1 MAITFFDLAWLIP
14 FLPLLVFVLI
24 ALFAHR
30 SRALSQQ
37 LAIYGIVISTGLALV
52 MFLANMLVVIDGQP
66 PEVFQPTFGR
76 WFSLGTSTFLIGIYI
91 DQLNAL
97 MLAVLGLACLVIFI
111 YSVGAM
117 QDDPRAGSFFAL
129 MSLLVACV
137 LGLLIF
143 DNLLLFLV
151 FWVMMDACAYLLVG
165 LGHEQRS
172 AREAALK
179 VFLVAGAG
187 DLLLLFGVALLH
199 FHVGSLTY
207 ANVLKDPATL
217 KMLAETSFLDTQ
229 YSVMAVVA
237 LLFFGAAMVKS
248 GQFPFHIWLP
258 EAAEAPAPASALIHT
273 ATAFA
278 GTFLLIRVFPL
289 LEAAM
294 GVLLVPELGLTV
306 VALVGVFTAVFAAV
320 VAATQR
326 DMRRALS
333 FFAIGQLGYAIA
345 ALGMGAY
352 VAGVFQLVTNVL
364 SNTLLFLAAGSVTYG
379 MEHGRQDQLEGE
391 SFELADS
398 WSPNDM
404 FNMGGLGERQPATLL
419 MFLVG
424 GASLVGFP
432 LFTAGFWSKDA
443 ILAWTY
449 TNNPTVFW
457 VLALI
462 AAVTS
467 FGVMRQLGLIF
478 VGAPRSR
485 TAARVIEST
494 PAMAVPL
501 ILTLFVLVIGLIGI
515 PVSGA
520 SFLDVFL
527 GVGGEA
533 LQSAG
538 GYVISESMALW
549 SAVGVLGVAVGFL
562 VYAYA
567 WTPAQADEMDP
578 VESLMRA
585 MWLGWL
591 YSLLRNAFYVGEL
604 TRWSAK
610 LAVLLGRGLA
620 LGDDVLD
627 KSVIGTIRWLGRAPS
642 LALGWLDAR
651 ALTPLFGPID
661 RAAEPVAQVAGWVDV
676 RLGVPADQLRHI
688 GKYPAFVAGL
698 LDRWL
703 DRLVNL
709 TKPGTLALARLSVVV
724 DRGLDI
730 MVKSAGRAVR
740 VSGLWF
746 RPKTGK
752 AQDYLRLAAVAVVVL
767 VAMFLLFLFVQI

>member
-1 MAITFFDLAWLIP
+1 MAAITIFDLAWLIP
-14 FLPLLVFVLI
+14 FFPLLVFVIIVL
-24 ALFAHR
+24 LAHR

-37 LAIYGIVISTGLALV
+37 LAIYGILISTGLALF
-52 MFLANMLVVIDGQP
+52 MFLANMLVVIDGQS
-66 PEVFQPTFGR
+66 PEVYKPTFGE
-76 WFSLGTSTFLIGIYI
+76 WFSLGVDTFLIRIYV
-91 DQLNAL
+91 DPLNAL

-117 QDDPRAGSFFAL
+117 QDDPCVGSFFAL
-129 MSLLVACV
+129 MSLLAACV

-165 LGHEQRS
+165 LGHKQRS

-179 VFLVAGAG
+179 VFLIAGVG
-187 DLLLLFGVALLH
+187 DLLLLFGVGLLH
-199 FHVGSLTY
+199 FYTGHLTY
-207 ANVLKDPATL
+207 DAVFGSETL
-217 KMLAETSFLDTQ
+217 QTLAETPFLNTQ
-229 YSVMAVVA
+229 FPVGAVVA
-237 LLFFGAAMVKS
+237 LLFFGAAMVRS

-258 EAAEAPAPASALIHT
+258 EAVEAPAPASALIHT
-273 ATAFA
+273 VTAFA
-278 GTFLLIRVFPL
+278 GTFLLIRAFPL
-289 LEAAM
+289 LDAASD
-294 GVLLVPELGLTV
+294 VLSIPQFDLTV
-306 VALVGVFTAVFAAV
+306 VAVVGIFTAVFAAV

-333 FFAIGQLGYAIA
+333 FFAVGQLGYAIA

-352 VAGVFQLVTNVL
+352 VVGVFHLVTNVL
-364 SNTLLFLAAGSVTYG
+364 SNTLLFLAAGSVTHG
-379 MEHGRQDQLEGE
+379 MEHGFQSQIEDE
-391 SFELADS
+391 SFEL
-398 WSPNDM
+398 NDM
-404 FNMGGLGERQPATLL
+404 FNMGGLGDRQPATLM

-432 LFTAGFWSKDA
+432 LLTAGFWSKDA

-457 VLALI
+457 LLALTT
-462 AAVTS
+462 AVTS
-467 FGVMRQLGLIF
+467 FGVMRLLGLIF

-520 SFLDVFL
+520 SFLDAFL
-527 GVGGEA
+527 GVSGDA
-533 LQSAG
+533 LQSAR
-538 GYVISESMALW
+538 YVISESMALW
-549 SAVGVLGVAVGFL
+549 SAVGVLGLAVGFL

-567 WTPAQADEMDP
+567 WTPARADEMDP

-591 YSLLRNAFYVGEL
+591 HTLLRNAFYIGEL
-604 TRWSAK
+604 THWFAK
-610 LAVLLGRGLA
+610 LAVLLGRVLA
-620 LGDDVLD
+620 LGDGVLD
-627 KSVIGTIRWLGRAPS
+627 RAAIGAIRWLGRAPS
-642 LALGWLDAR
+642 LILGWFDAR
-651 ALTPLFGPID
+651 ALTPLFRPID
-661 RAAEPVAQVAGWVDV
+661 RVARPVAQVAGWVDV
-676 RLGVPADQLRHI
+676 RLGVPADQLRHV
-688 GKYPAFVAGL
+688 GKYPALAAGV
-698 LDRWL
+698 LDQLL

-709 TKPGTLALARLSVVV
+709 TKPGTLALVRLSAVV
-724 DRGLDI
+724 DRGLGI
-730 MVKSAGRAVR
+730 MVKSVGRAVK
-740 VSGLWF
+740 VGGLWF

-752 AQDYLRLAAVAVVVL
+752 VQDYLRLAAIAVVVL
-767 VAMFLLFLFVQI
+767 VVMFILLLFVQI

>member
-1 MAITFFDLAWLIP
+1 MDAITIFDLAWLIP
-14 FLPLLVFVLI
+14 FCPLLVFVLV
-24 ALFAHR
+24 ALFAHH

-52 MFLANMLVVIDGQP
+52 MFLANMLVVIDGQS
-66 PEVFQPTFGR
+66 PEIFKPTFGE
-76 WFSLGTSTFLIGIYI
+76 WFSLGTNTFLIGIYI

-165 LGHEQRS
+165 LGHQQK
-172 AREAALK
+172 AACEAALK
-179 VFLVAGAG
+179 VFLVAGVG

-199 FHVGSLTY
+199 FYAGSLTY
-207 ANVLKDPATL
+207 ANVLKDSATL
-217 KMLAETSFLDTQ
+217 KMLAETNFLGTQ
-229 YSVMAVVA
+229 YSVMAIVA

-258 EAAEAPAPASALIHT
+258 EAVEAPAPASALIHT

-294 GVLLVPELGLTV
+294 GVLLVPELGLTI
-306 VALVGVFTAVFAAV
+306 VALVGIFTAVFATV
-320 VAATQR
+320 VATTQR

-333 FFAIGQLGYAIA
+333 FFAMGQLGYAIA

-352 VAGVFQLVTNVL
+352 VAGVFQLVTIVL
-364 SNTLLFLAAGSVTYG
+364 SNTLLFLAAGSVTHG
-379 MEHGRQDQLEGE
+379 MEHGRPGQVEDG
-391 SFELADS
+391 SFEL
-398 WSPNDM
+398 NDM

-443 ILAWTY
+443 ILTWTY
-449 TNNPTVFW
+449 TNNPAVFW
-457 VLALI
+457 VLALV
-462 AAVTS
+462 ASVTS

-478 VGAPRSR
+478 VGAPRSH
-485 TAARVIEST
+485 TAARVVEST
-494 PAMAVPL
+494 PTMAVPL
-501 ILTLFVLVIGLIGI
+501 ILTLFVLVIGLIGVPI
-515 PVSGA
+515 SGA

-527 GVGGEA
+527 GVGGDA

-538 GYVISESMALW
+538 GYIISEPMALW
-549 SAVGVLGVAVGFL
+549 SAVGVLGLAVGFL

-567 WTPAQADEMDP
+567 WTPAQADEMDQ
-578 VESLMRA
+578 VEALMRA

-591 YSLLRNAFYVGEL
+591 YALLRNGFYVGEL
-604 TRWSAK
+604 TRGFAK

-620 LGDDVLD
+620 LGDGVLD
-627 KSVIGTIRWLGRAPS
+627 RSVVGAIRWLGRTPS
-642 LALGWLDAR
+642 LALGWFDAR
-651 ALTPLFGPID
+651 VLTPLFGPID
-661 RAAEPVAQVAGWVDV
+661 RVAEPVAQIAGWVDV
-676 RLGVPADQLRHI
+676 RLGVPADQLRHV
-688 GKYPAFVAGL
+688 GGYPARVAGL
-698 LDRWL
+698 LDQWL

-709 TKPGTLALARLSVVV
+709 TKPGTLALASLSAVI
-724 DRGLDI
+724 DSGLGI
-730 MVKSAGRAVR
+730 MVKSVGRAAKVG
-740 VSGLWF
+740 GLWF

-752 AQDYLRLAAVAVVVL
+752 VQDYLRLAAIAVVVL
-767 VAMFLLFLFVQI
+767 VAMFILLLFVQI

>member
-1 MAITFFDLAWLIP
+1 MAITIFDLAWLIP
-14 FLPLLVFVLI
+14 FLPLLVFFVI

-37 LAIYGIVISTGLALV
+37 IAIYGIVISTGLALI
-52 MFLANMLVVIDGQP
+52 MFLANMLVVIDGQS
-66 PEVFQPTFGR
+66 PEVFKPTFGE
-76 WFSLGTSTFLIGIYI
+76 WFSLGADTFLVRIYI

-97 MLAVLGLACLVIFI
+97 MLAVLGLACLVIFV

-117 QDDPRAGSFFAL
+117 QDDPRVGSFFAL

-143 DNLLLFLV
+143 DNLLLFLI

-179 VFLVAGAG
+179 VFLIAGVG
-187 DLLLLFGVALLH
+187 DLLLLFGTGLLH
-199 FHVGSLTY
+199 FHTGHLTY
-207 ANVLKDPATL
+207 DAVFGPEALQT
-217 KMLAETSFLDTQ
+217 LAETPFLDTQ
-229 YSVMAVVA
+229 FPVGAVVA
-237 LLFFGAAMVKS
+237 LLFFGAAMVRS
-248 GQFPFHIWLP
+248 GQFPFHVWLP
-258 EAAEAPAPASALIHT
+258 EAVEAPAPASALIHT

-278 GTFLLIRVFPL
+278 GTFLLIRAFPL
-289 LEAAM
+289 LEAASD
-294 GVLLVPELGLTV
+294 VLSIPQFGLTV
-306 VALVGVFTAVFAAV
+306 VAVVGIFTAVFAAV

-333 FFAIGQLGYAIA
+333 FFAMGQLGYAIA

-352 VAGVFQLVTNVL
+352 VAGVFHLVTNVL

-379 MEHGRQDQLEGE
+379 MEHGRQDQLVNE
-391 SFELADS
+391 SFEL
-398 WSPNDM
+398 NDM

-419 MFLVG
+419 MFLIG

-443 ILAWTY
+443 ILGWTY

-457 VLALI
+457 VLALT

-485 TAARVIEST
+485 IATRVIEST

-501 ILTLFVLVIGLIGI
+501 ILTLFVLVIGLIGV

-520 SFLDVFL
+520 SFLEVFL
-527 GVGGEA
+527 GISGEVPQ
-533 LQSAG
+533 LAG
-538 GYVISESMALW
+538 GYVISEPMALW
-549 SAVGVLGVAVGFL
+549 SAVGVLGLAVGFL

-567 WTPAQADEMDP
+567 WTPAQADEMDQM
-578 VESLMRA
+578 ESLMRA

-591 YSLLRNAFYVGEL
+591 YTLLHNAFYVGEFI
-604 TRWSAK
+604 RWSAK
-610 LAVLLGRGLA
+610 LAVLLGRALA
-620 LGDDVLD
+620 LGDGVLD
-627 KSVIGTIRWLGRAPS
+627 GAVVGAIHWLGRAPS
-642 LALGWLDAR
+642 LALDWLDAHV
-651 ALTPLFGPID
+651 LTPLFKSVD
-661 RAAEPVAQVAGWVDV
+661 RVAGPVAQVVNWVDL
-676 RLGVPADQLRHI
+676 RLGVPADQLRHV
-688 GKYPAFVAGL
+688 GRYPALVAGV
-698 LDRWL
+698 LDWWL
-703 DRLVNL
+703 DWLVNL
-709 TKPGTLALARLSVVV
+709 TKPGTLALVRLSAVV
-724 DRGLDI
+724 DSGLGI
-730 MVKSAGRAVR
+730 VVKSVGRAVKMG
-740 VSGLWF
+740 GLWF

-752 AQDYLRLAAVAVVVL
+752 VQDYLRLAAIAVVIL
-767 VAMFLLFLFVQI
+767 VAMFILLLFVQI

>member
-1 MAITFFDLAWLIP
+1 MAITIFDLAWLIP
-14 FLPLLVFVLI
+14 FLPLLVFVII
-24 ALFAHR
+24 ALQAHR

-37 LAIYGIVISTGLALV
+37 LAIYGIVISTGLALI
-52 MFLANMLVVIDGQP
+52 MFLANMLVVIDGQS
-66 PEVFQPTFGR
+66 PEVFKPTFGE
-76 WFSLGTSTFLIGIYI
+76 WFSLGADTFLVRIYI

-117 QDDPRAGSFFAL
+117 QDDPRVGSFFAL

-151 FWVMMDACAYLLVG
+151 FWVMMDACAYLLVS
-165 LGHEQRS
+165 LGYEQRS

-179 VFLVAGAG
+179 VFLIAGVG
-187 DLLLLFGVALLH
+187 DLLLLFGVGLLH
-199 FHVGSLTY
+199 FHTGYLTY
-207 ANVLKDPATL
+207 DAVFGLETL
-217 KMLAETSFLDTQ
+217 QTLAKTPFLDTQ
-229 YSVMAVVA
+229 FPVGAVVA
-237 LLFFGAAMVKS
+237 LLFFGAAMVRS
-248 GQFPFHIWLP
+248 GQFPFHVWLP
-258 EAAEAPAPASALIHT
+258 EAVEAPAPASALIHT

-278 GTFLLIRVFPL
+278 GTFLLIRAFPL
-289 LEAAM
+289 LEAASD
-294 GVLLVPELGLTV
+294 VLSIHQFDLTV
-306 VALVGVFTAVFAAV
+306 VAVVGIFTAVFAAV

-333 FFAIGQLGYAIA
+333 FFAMGQLGYAIA

-352 VAGVFQLVTNVL
+352 VAGVFHLVTNVL
-364 SNTLLFLAAGSVTYG
+364 SNTLLFLAAGSVTHG
-379 MEHGRQDQLEGE
+379 MEHGFQNQIEDD
-391 SFELADS
+391 SFDL
-398 WSPNDM
+398 NDM

-457 VLALI
+457 VLALT

-478 VGAPRSR
+478 VGAPRSH

-501 ILTLFVLVIGLIGI
+501 ILTLFVLVVGLIGV

-527 GVGGEA
+527 GVGGEV

-538 GYVISESMALW
+538 GYVISEPMALW
-549 SAVGVLGVAVGFL
+549 SAVGVLGLAVGFL

-567 WTPAQADEMDP
+567 WTPARADEMDQ
-578 VESLMRA
+578 VEALMRA

-591 YSLLRNAFYVGEL
+591 YALLRNAFYVGEL
-604 TRWSAK
+604 TRWSAR

-620 LGDDVLD
+620 LGDGVLD
-627 KSVIGTIRWLGRAPS
+627 RSVIGAIRWFGRAPS
-642 LALGWLDAR
+642 LALGWFDAR
-651 ALTPLFGPID
+651 VLTPLFRPID
-661 RAAEPVAQVAGWVDV
+661 RVAEPAAQVAGWVDV
-676 RLGVPADQLRHI
+676 RLGVPADQLRHV
-688 GKYPAFVAGL
+688 GKYPALVAGV
-698 LDRWL
+698 LDQWL
-703 DRLVNL
+703 DQLVNL
-709 TKPGTLALARLSVVV
+709 TKPGTLALARLSAVI
-724 DRGLDI
+724 DRGLGI
-730 MVKSAGRAVR
+730 AVKSVGRAVK

-752 AQDYLRLAAVAVVVL
+752 VQDYLRLAAIAVVVL
-767 VAMFLLFLFVQI
+767 VAMFVLFVFVRV

>member
-1 MAITFFDLAWLIP
+1 MDITFFDLAWLIP
-14 FLPLLVFVLI
+14 FLPLLVFVII

-52 MFLANMLVVIDGQP
+52 MFLANMLVVIDGQS
-66 PEVFQPTFGR
+66 PEVFKPTFGK
-76 WFSLGTSTFLIGIYI
+76 WFSLGADTFLVRIYI

-97 MLAVLGLACLVIFI
+97 MLAVLGLACLVIFV

-165 LGHEQRS
+165 LGHQQRA

-179 VFLVAGAG
+179 VFLVAGVG

-199 FHVGSLTY
+199 FHAGSLTY
-207 ANVLKDPATL
+207 EEVLNSTTL
-217 KMLAETSFLDTQ
+217 EALAEVNFLTTQ
-229 YSVMAVVA
+229 FPVGAVVA

-258 EAAEAPAPASALIHT
+258 EAVEAPAPASALIHT

-278 GTFLLIRVFPL
+278 GTFLLIRAFPL
-289 LEAAM
+289 LDAAM
-294 GVLLVPELGLTV
+294 GVLLVPELDLTI
-306 VALVGVFTAVFAAV
+306 VALVGIFTAVFAAI

-333 FFAIGQLGYAIA
+333 FFAMGQLGYAIA

-352 VAGVFQLVTNVL
+352 VAGVFHLITGVL

-379 MEHGRQDQLEGE
+379 MEHGRQGQLGDE
-391 SFELADS
+391 SFELVDS

-443 ILAWTY
+443 ILTWTY

-457 VLALI
+457 VLALT

-478 VGAPRSR
+478 VGAPRSH

-501 ILTLFVLVIGLIGI
+501 ILTLFVLVIGLIGV

-527 GVGGEA
+527 GVDGET
-533 LQSAG
+533 LQSAS

-549 SAVGVLGVAVGFL
+549 SAVGVLGLAAGFL

-567 WTPAQADEMDP
+567 WTPTQADEMDP
-578 VESLMRA
+578 VESLMHA
-585 MWLGWL
+585 MWLGRL
-591 YSLLRNAFYVGEL
+591 YTLLRNAFYIDEL
-604 TRWSAK
+604 THWSAK
-610 LAVLLGRGLA
+610 LAVLLGWVLA
-620 LGDDVLD
+620 LGDGILD
-627 KSVIGTIRWLGRAPS
+627 RAVIVALRWLGRAPS
-642 LALGWLDAR
+642 LALDWLDAR
-651 ALTPLFGPID
+651 VLTPLFRPID
-661 RAAEPVAQVAGWVDV
+661 RVAEPAAQAAGWVDV
-676 RLGVPADQLRHI
+676 RLGVPAEQLRHV
-688 GKYPAFVAGL
+688 GKYPALVAGV
-698 LDRWL
+698 LDQWL

-709 TKPGTLALARLSVVV
+709 TKPGTLALARLSAVV

-730 MVKSAGRAVR
+730 IVKSAGRV
-740 VSGLWF
+740 VKVGGLWF

-752 AQDYLRLAAVAVVVL
+752 VQDYLRLAAIAVVVL
-767 VAMFLLFLFVQI
+767 VAMFILLLFVQI